1 MNLIERVK
9 NIIITPKTEW
19 EKIAGEEQTLS
30 SVITT
35 YVVPLA
41 LAGAVATF
49 VGYAFIGIDYGF
61 FRMKGMDWGLKMAV
75 IQLISAIIGVV
86 VTSFVVD
93 ALAPSF
99 GSEKNINKSAQ
110 LVAYG
115 YTPSFIG
122 ALLGIFPA
130 IGWLGGLFGLY
141 GIYLM
146 YLGLGPIKKTP
157 EDKKVVYL
165 VVTIVILIVVYLVI
179 GMILGGILGTRLS
192 ASSFSM
198 H

>member
-19 EKIAGEEQTLS
+19 EKIATEEQSLS
-30 SVITT
+30 SVIST

-41 LAGAVATF
+41 VAGAIATF
-49 VGYAFIGIDYGF
+49 IGWAFIGIDYGF
-61 FRMKGMDWGLKMAV
+61 FRMKGIGWGVKMAV
-75 IQLISAIIGVV
+75 IQLISSIVGVI
-86 VTSFVVD
+86 VTAFIVD

-99 GSEKNINKSAQ
+99 GSEKNINRSAQ

-122 ALLGIFPA
+122 ALLGVLPS

-141 GIYLM
+141 GIYLI
-146 YLGLGPIKKTP
+146 YLGLGPMKKTP
-157 EDKKVVYL
+157 EDKKVIYM
-165 VVTIVILIVVYLVI
+165 VVTIVILIVVYL
-179 GMILGGILGTRLS
+179 ILGLILGSLLGTRLPA
-192 ASSFSM
+192 ASLSL
-198 H
+198 